1 MSFGVIFDGAVNCCV
16 LGLIKNLPS
25 AFFLMLGR
33 KSFGL
38 TGEAGKK
45 ISLIVWRGRENFFS
59 NCVIL
64 ITC

>member
-45 ISLIVWRGRENFFS
+45 NFS
-59 NCVIL
+59 NCVARQGKK
-64 ITC
+64 